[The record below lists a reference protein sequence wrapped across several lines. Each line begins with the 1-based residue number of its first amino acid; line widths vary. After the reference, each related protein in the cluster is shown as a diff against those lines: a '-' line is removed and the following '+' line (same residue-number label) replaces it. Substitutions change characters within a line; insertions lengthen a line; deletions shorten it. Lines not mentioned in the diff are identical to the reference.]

1 MSNNA
6 NLNTAIGL
14 LANPNNSRLNTNF
27 IVKLNAGQRTNY
39 AKLSN
44 VTLKKNFIK
53 RWIRNTTGYKTAR
66 GDFVAYDSGFGKK
79 VPDYDWTKPVR
90 VAGPSIM
97 WGKAR
102 RKTGGMTVHA
112 VYMLMDQ

>member
-14 LANPNNSRLNTNF
+14 LANPNNSRLHTNF

-53 RWIRNTTGYKTAR
+53 RWIRNTTGYTNEEIQALVNKRATKNTR
-66 GDFVAYDSGFGKK
+66 NTFRRYVNTLINSMNNNMK
-79 VPDYDWTKPVR
+79 VVEH
-90 VAGPSIM
+90 
-97 WGKAR
+97 
-102 RKTGGMTVHA
+102 MTPKHP
-112 VYMLMDQ
+112 L